1 MVAVVAVMAVKL
13 AMLTMLAMAAKG
25 AKAVITMAVAWRVLE
40 TRALGMKR
48 WARRE
53 TRVTGGWR

>member
-1 MVAVVAVMAVKL
+1 MAAKL
-13 AMLTMLAMAAKG
+13 AMLAMLAMLMMA
-25 AKAVITMAVAWRVLE
+25 AKAVKAVKAVIPMAVAWRVLE
-40 TRALGMKR
+40 TLALGMKR